1 MPQFNLPN
9 NNIQFGSQNNNLIN
23 NNIFYE
29 SQIME
34 LKKQLN
40 EERNKNQILLNENT
54 QLKYTINNLNMNIT
68 NYTNQITF
76 LQNEL
81 LKYQTNFNNLNNFN
95 NFNNF
100 SNPFNNTINILKPG
114 EKIMSINFIS
124 VGIQDISNY
133 SIACKNT
140 DIFIRLEEKLNNDFP
155 QLKEHETY
163 FESQGRRLKRFKTLE
178 ENNIKNNDVINI
190 FLMDA

>member
-29 SQIME
+29 SQILE

-54 QLKYTINNLNMNIT
+54 QLKYIINNLNINII
-68 NYTNQITF
+68 NYKNQITF

-81 LKYQTNFNNLNNFN
+81 LKHQT
-95 NFNNF
+95 
-100 SNPFNNTINILKPG
+100 IL
-114 EKIMSINFIS
+114 II
-124 VGIQDISNY
+124 
-133 SIACKNT
+133 
-140 DIFIRLEEKLNNDFP
+140 
-155 QLKEHETY
+155 
-163 FESQGRRLKRFKTLE
+163 
-178 ENNIKNNDVINI
+178 
-190 FLMDA
+190 